1 LAGRARPAKK
11 DPTEGQTG
19 TRPDGGES
27 VAVTAFAGDVSPGE
41 HGAPVPTHGPD
52 ARATP
57 SKGGLRESL
66 RARSVSFGRWA
77 WSSGYGVAAIAPLV
91 GFLATVWLVLPTL
104 APSVGGWDTAE
115 FQAVA
120 YVLGTGHPTGYPSYV
135 ILGFIATHL
144 MPFGEP
150 AFRMNVVQALLAA
163 FTVGCTIAIVQYLT
177 GMRMVAVATGFA
189 LLAMPTSSAYE
200 VTLPNGS
207 DFGTTPV
214 FWRLATHADY
224 HMLHLALVA
233 LLFLLLLVWERWRI
247 GDDPGRRR
255 LADRWLVAAACVY
268 GVAFANHGLAWL
280 LPPAIALFVI
290 LVAPRIVLQWRLVLA
305 CAAVLAATIVAL
317 YAELPIRAA
326 MNAPLVYG
334 HPDSWSGF
342 LYVVMGQQ
350 FGGSLVNP
358 WGQLAT
364 KLSDTMNL
372 LSAWLGPLGY
382 LAAIGVATSLV
393 RRPRFTLMAI
403 FAAAVTAGFAASYV
417 NADLERYFLV
427 TVWAAF
433 VFAGLGLA
441 DAITLVVWAASLA
454 FSSLRVPRPV
464 TSTGEALEPPD
475 PPSSDDGGRDGGP
488 LRGPQPEGGYA
499 LTDAAWWPVLLGLE
513 LVMAAAV
520 VAASLTVTPVRQ
532 ARSGSETGAVSLAGV
547 SRDTWMRA
555 MLAPAD
561 KGGLPPDSVIVSWW
575 SDSTT
580 LWYGQKVDG
589 LRPDIF
595 IVDDRTRLD
604 DDLGS
609 VFDVID
615 RYLGERPVFV
625 DRLNGGS
632 DGMKALNQV
641 YDLSVYKL
649 PDGSQI
655 AQVMS
660 RKG

>member
-1 LAGRARPAKK
+1 LAGRTRSSQKEPIKGHGARPALA
-11 DPTEGQTG
+11 Q
-19 TRPDGGES
+19 S
-27 VAVTAFAGDVSPGE
+27 AGPA
-41 HGAPVPTHGPD
+41 APVEPEAPVVPGQPAP
-52 ARATP
+52 ARGSAVPAP
-57 SKGGLRESL
+57 SSTSGLL
-66 RARSVSFGRWA
+66 RALRNRAVSFGRWS
-77 WSSGYGVAAIAPLV
+77 WRSGYGAAAIAPLV
-91 GFLATVWLVLPTL
+91 GFLVTLWLVLPTL
-104 APSVGGWDTAE
+104 APAVGGWDTAE

-120 YVLGTGHPTGYPSYV
+120 TVLGTGHPTGYPSYV
-135 ILGFIATHL
+135 ILGFIATHVL
-144 MPFGEP
+144 PFGEA
-150 AFRMNVVQALLAA
+150 AFRMNVLQALLAG

-177 GMRMVAVATGFA
+177 GMRMVALATGFA
-189 LLAMPTSSAYE
+189 LLAMPTWSAYE

-207 DFGTTPV
+207 AFGTTPV

-233 LLFLLLLVWERWRI
+233 LLFLLLLVWERWRT
-247 GDDPGRRR
+247 GADPGRSR

-268 GVAFANHGLAWL
+268 GIAFANHGLAWL

-305 CAAVLAATIVAL
+305 CAAVLAVTIVAL

-334 HPDSWSGF
+334 HPDTWSGF

-350 FGGSLVNP
+350 FGGSLVDP
-358 WGQLAT
+358 WGHLSA
-364 KLSDTMNL
+364 KLGDTLNL

-427 TVWAAF
+427 TVWTAF

-441 DAITLVVWAASLA
+441 DAITLFVWAVSLA
-454 FSSLRVPRPV
+454 FSSARRPRPA
-464 TSTGEALEPPD
+464 TWAAEPAD
-475 PPSSDDGGRDGGP
+475 PPTLDEGGAGADERS
-488 LRGPQPEGGYA
+488 RGPQPEGGYA
-499 LTDAAWWPVLLGLE
+499 LTDAAWWPVLLVLE
-513 LVMAAAV
+513 LVVAAAV
-520 VAASLTVTPVRQ
+520 VASSLNVTPVRQ
-532 ARSGSETGAVSLAGV
+532 ARNGSETGAVSLAGV
-547 SRDTWMRA
+547 SRDRWMRA

-561 KGGLPPDSVIVSWW
+561 QGGLPPDSVIVSWW

-615 RYLGERPVFV
+615 RYLGNRPVFV
-625 DRLNGGS
+625 DRLSGGS
-632 DGMKALNQV
+632 DGMNALREA
-641 YDLSVYKL
+641 YDLQVYKL
-649 PDGSQI
+649 PNGNQI
-655 AQVMS
+655 AQVIS

>member
-1 LAGRARPAKK
+1 VNSKARWAGPIYVAA
-11 DPTEGQTG
+11 PT
-19 TRPDGGES
+19 
-27 VAVTAFAGDVSPGE
+27 
-41 HGAPVPTHGPD
+41 
-52 ARATP
+52 
-57 SKGGLRESL
+57 GLVGKPQSGRWQAL
-66 RARSVSFGRWA
+66 RDHTVSFGGWLWR
-77 WSSGYGVAAIAPLV
+77 SGYGVAAIAPLV
-91 GFLATVWLVLPTL
+91 GFLATLWLVLPTL
-104 APSVGGWDTAE
+104 APAVGGWDTAE

-120 YVLGTGHPTGYPSYV
+120 TVLGTGHPTGYPSYV
-135 ILGFIATHL
+135 ILGFVATHVL
-144 MPFGEP
+144 PFGE
-150 AFRMNVVQALLAA
+150 AALRMNVLQALLAA
-163 FTVGCTIAIVQYLT
+163 FAVGCTIAIVQYLT
-177 GMRMVAVATGFA
+177 GMRMVALATGFA
-189 LLAMPTSSAYE
+189 LLAMPTWSPYE
-200 VTLPNGS
+200 VRLPNGS

-224 HMLHLALVA
+224 HILHLALVA
-233 LLFLLLLVWERWRI
+233 LLFLLLLVWERWRT
-247 GDDPGRRR
+247 GDDPDRRR
-255 LADRWLVAAACVY
+255 LSDRWLVAAACVY
-268 GVAFANHGLAWL
+268 GIAFANHGLAWL

-290 LVAPRIVLQWRLVLA
+290 LVAPRIVLQWRLILT
-305 CAAVLAATIVAL
+305 CAAVLAGTIVIL

-334 HPDSWSGF
+334 HPDTWSGF

-350 FGGSLVNP
+350 FGGSLVDP
-358 WGQLAT
+358 WGHLAT
-364 KLSDTMNL
+364 KFGDTMNL

-393 RRPRFTLMAI
+393 RRPRFTLLAI

-441 DAITLVVWAASLA
+441 DAITLAVWAASMA
-454 FSSLRVPRPV
+454 FASLKPARAAAA
-464 TSTGEALEPPD
+464 EAPEPAD
-475 PPSSDDGGRDGGP
+475 PPASDEDGADGADERP
-488 LRGPQPEGGYA
+488 ARGLQPEGGYA
-499 LTDAAWWPVLLGLE
+499 LTDATWWPVLLVLE
-513 LVMAAAV
+513 LVAAIAV
-520 VAASLTVTPVRQ
+520 VVASLNVTPVRQ
-532 ARSGSETGAVSLAGV
+532 ARNGSETGAVSLAGV
-547 SRDTWMRA
+547 SRETWMRA

-561 KGGLPPDSVIVSWW
+561 GGGLPPDSVIVSWW

-615 RYLGERPVFV
+615 RYLDQRPVFV
-625 DRLNGGS
+625 DRLSGGS
-632 DGMKALNQV
+632 DGMTALSQA
-641 YDLSVYKL
+641 YDLQVYKL
-649 PDGSQI
+649 PDGNQI
-655 AQVMS
+655 AQVIS